1 MIIELRVKNFRSIRD
16 WQSFSM
22 LAENK
27 VKEHDRIVFEN
38 ANQNILGTA
47 IIYGRNASGKSN
59 LLNAFRA
66 IQFMV
71 IESAEFKIDK
81 VIPPFEPYKLDVSFE
96 KLPTELYIDFIA
108 KDNIRYVYEIGFTA
122 TKIIY
127 ENLKFYPKS
136 QPATLIERTHGEPI
150 KYGDYLTGRKKDIE
164 DKLYD
169 NQLFLSK
176 VGTDKLDGLTSAYM
190 FFSEGIYI
198 STFHDT
204 KYDNILIQTFTNK
217 MAKDDIPYFKE
228 NINSLMHVADTGI
241 DCIDIKEVEIDV
253 DALPEEMSDE
263 KKQEL
268 VERYKHKIRT
278 IHKKFDGEKED
289 GTVEFK
295 LNEESTGTIKLLAV
309 GGLIL
314 EALADGQVLIID
326 ELDKSLH
333 PKLTRALI
341 NIFHSKKTNPNNA
354 QLIFATHDVS
364 LLDNDLFRRDQVW
377 FAEKE
382 YEGHSHFYAISDIP
396 NIRANAPFEKYY
408 MSGRFGANPVIN
420 EVELNFQF

>member
-1 MIIELRVKNFRSIRD
+1 MILELKVKNFRSIKD
-16 WQSFSM
+16 WQSFTM

-27 VKEHDRIVFEN
+27 VKEHEDTIFEN
-38 ANQNILGTA
+38 ASQNILGTA

-59 LLNAFRA
+59 ILKAFRA
-66 IQFMV
+66 IQYMV
-71 IESAEFKIDK
+71 TESAEFKIDK
-81 VIPPFEPYKLDVSFE
+81 EISAFEPFKLDSNCL
-96 KLPTELYIDFIA
+96 KLPTELHIDFIA
-108 KDNIRYVYEIGFTA
+108 KDGIRYVYEIGFTS
-122 TKIIY
+122 TKILY

-136 QPATLIERTHGEPI
+136 QPATLIERKYGEPI
-150 KYGDYLTGRKKDIE
+150 KYGEYLTGRKKDIE
-164 DKLYD
+164 EKLYE

-176 VGTDKLDGLTSAYM
+176 VSTDKLEGLTAAYL
-190 FFSEGIYI
+190 FFSEGIYV

-204 KYDNILIQTFTNK
+204 KYDNLLIQTFTNK
-217 MAKDDIPYFKE
+217 MAKNDIPFFKE
-228 NINSLMHVADTGI
+228 NINNLMRAADTGI
-241 DCIDIKEVEIDV
+241 DYIDIKEIEIDL
-253 DALPEEMSDE
+253 DTLPEDMSND
-263 KKQEL
+263 KRQEL

-289 GTVEFK
+289 GIIEFK
-295 LNEESTGTIKLLAV
+295 LNEESTGTIKLLAM

-314 EALADGQVLIID
+314 EALAAGQVLIVD

-364 LLDNDLFRRDQVW
+364 LLDNELFRRDQVW

-382 YEGHSHFYAISDIP
+382 YEGFSHYYAISDIHGV
-396 NIRANAPFEKYY
+396 RAQGPYEKYY
-408 MSGRFGANPVIN
+408 LSGRFGANPVIN
-420 EVELNFQF
+420 EVELNFKF